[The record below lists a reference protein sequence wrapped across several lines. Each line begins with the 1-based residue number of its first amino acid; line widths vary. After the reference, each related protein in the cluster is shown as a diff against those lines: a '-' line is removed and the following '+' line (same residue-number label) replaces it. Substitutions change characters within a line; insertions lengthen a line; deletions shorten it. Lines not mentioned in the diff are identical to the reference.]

1 MTKEEEML
9 ITKNTTLEKKFCS
22 CVWPKEQTMSATD
35 FCGCDSSS
43 PHHELGYL
51 NGSSLFG
58 FCSIAT
64 MFSKKV

>member
-1 MTKEEEML
+1 
-9 ITKNTTLEKKFCS
+9 
-22 CVWPKEQTMSATD
+22 MSATD

-64 MFSKKV
+64 DVQQESLNFLKCHGRNRPEIDMDHPVETI